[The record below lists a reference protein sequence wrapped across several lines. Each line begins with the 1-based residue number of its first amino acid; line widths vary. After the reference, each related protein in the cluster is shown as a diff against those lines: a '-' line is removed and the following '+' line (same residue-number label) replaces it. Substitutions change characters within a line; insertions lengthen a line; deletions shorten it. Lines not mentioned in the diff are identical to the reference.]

1 MSDDVAQT
9 IDELFAEIRLKL
21 FDIRKANPETV
32 EELKSLLSQLEDW
45 VQSLVMD
52 SIRLKEIKAAS
63 KSKRQSKRKRQTKK

>member
-1 MSDDVAQT
+1 MSDDVSQT

-52 SIRLKEIKAAS
+52 SIRLKEIKAARKS
-63 KSKRQSKRKRQTKK
+63 KSQSQRKRQTKK

>member
-1 MSDDVAQT
+1 MSDDVSQT

-45 VQSLVMD
+45 VQSLVID
-52 SIRLKEIKAAS
+52 SIRLKEIKAA
-63 KSKRQSKRKRQTKK
+63 RKRKRQTKK

>member
-1 MSDDVAQT
+1 
-9 IDELFAEIRLKL
+9 LFAEIRLKL
-21 FDIRKANPETV
+21 FDIRKADPETV

-63 KSKRQSKRKRQTKK
+63 KSKRQSSRKRQTKK

>member
-1 MSDDVAQT
+1 MSDDVSQT

-52 SIRLKEIKAAS
+52 SIRLKEIKAAN
-63 KSKRQSKRKRQTKK
+63 KSKRQSKSKRQTKK